1 MQKIHLAEIKKCEG
15 NKPSWLKI
23 VEYLIEYTNTK
34 KYFGLN
40 EIISKPKKLI
50 EIFESKLKALYKEW
64 WKENIKNDSKMEF
77 YNLYKKEL
85 YFESYIDNLSMKRRK
100 VIAKLRLSN
109 HKFPIEKQRYSN
121 IRRNERY
128 CSICNSNEIG
138 DENHYLLKCT
148 NDNLEK
154 LRNDFIKEITKI
166 LKEFKIMDKINIIKY
181 CIKMSD
187 PVIQNITAKFIEDI
201 FINFES
207 EENKLMK

>member
-77 YNLYKKEL
+77 YNLYKKEF
-85 YFESYIDNLSMKRRK
+85 YFESYI
-100 VIAKLRLSN
+100 
-109 HKFPIEKQRYSN
+109 Y
-121 IRRNERY
+121 
-128 CSICNSNEIG
+128 
-138 DENHYLLKCT
+138 
-148 NDNLEK
+148 
-154 LRNDFIKEITKI
+154 
-166 LKEFKIMDKINIIKY
+166 
-181 CIKMSD
+181 
-187 PVIQNITAKFIEDI
+187 
-201 FINFES
+201 
-207 EENKLMK
+207 